1 VTMFQAVFKRH
12 LEGLSSSDVIV
23 TPQIYRSLRRKIT
36 ALMLITAALPL
47 AIMAWL
53 NYYEYQKALSREI
66 QNPLRVIVNKSKNSF
81 ELFLAERTS
90 AVGFIAQ
97 AYTFSE
103 LANEKDLARIL
114 KILQTEYVGFV
125 DMGLIN
131 DKGELVNYVGPYAL
145 KGHNYAEQTWFNE
158 VRVKGRY
165 ISDVFMGF
173 RKFPHVV
180 VAVRHTLESGEPFIV
195 RATLDTHQFDKIIG
209 AMGLE
214 PGSDAF
220 LLNRAGILQ
229 TSSQRFGKVLD
240 TFSLPMPPPTFE
252 ATVLQ
257 QQDADGEDIFL
268 AYTYFPE
275 SDFVLAAIKPKAQ
288 VLRTWYTVRGDLV
301 FIFCA
306 GVLAVF
312 LASYKLTDLL
322 LRRMREAEE
331 QRELALR
338 HVEHAQK
345 LSSIGRLAAGV
356 AHEINNPL
364 AVINEKTGLMRDL
377 IGLRDDFP
385 DKQRYLSL
393 IDTVLKTVMRCRDI
407 TRRMLGFARRMDVSL
422 EELDINDVIL
432 DTSGFLTQEAL
443 HRKIEL
449 AVDLDPGIP
458 RIVSDRGQLQQVF
471 LNILNNALAAV
482 ADNGRIDIRT
492 RSEADDVIVEVRDN
506 GCGMSKETMSCI
518 FEPFFTTKK
527 TKGTGLGLSIT
538 YGIVKRLGGEIS
550 VESEL
555 DKGTAFTLR
564 FPKQPKNEA

>member
-1 VTMFQAVFKRH
+1 MFRKVFSRH

-23 TPQIYRSLRRKIT
+23 TPRVYKSLRRKIT
-36 ALMLITAALPL
+36 ALMLITATLPL
-47 AIMAWL
+47 AIMAAL

-66 QNPLRVIVNKSKNSF
+66 QNPLRVIVNKAKNSF

-97 AYTFSE
+97 AYSFKE
-103 LANEKDLARIL
+103 LADEKDLARIL

-125 DMGLIN
+125 DIGLIN

-180 VAVRHTLESGEPFIV
+180 VAVRHTLDSGEPFIV
-195 RATLDTHQFDKIIG
+195 RATLDTHQFDKIIA

-214 PGSDAF
+214 PGSDAV

-257 QQDADGEDIFL
+257 QQDAEGEDVFF

-275 SDFVLAAIKPKAQ
+275 SDFVLAAVKPKAQ
-288 VLRTWYTVRGDLV
+288 MLRTWYTVRGDLV

-312 LASYKLTDLL
+312 LASYKMTDLL

-338 HVEHAQK
+338 QVEHSQK

-377 IGLRDDFP
+377 IDLREDFP
-385 DKQRYLSL
+385 DKERYLQL
-393 IDTVLKTVMRCRDI
+393 IDSVLKTVMRCRDI
-407 TRRMLGFARRMDVSL
+407 TRRMLGFARRLDVSL
-422 EELDINDVIL
+422 EDLDLNDVL
-432 DTSGFLTQEAL
+432 QETSGFLTQEAL
-443 HRKIEL
+443 HRKINLVLEL
-449 AVDLDPGIP
+449 DEHAP

-482 ADNGRIDIRT
+482 PDSGRIDVRT
-492 RSEADDVIVEVRDN
+492 RANGEGVCVEVRDN
-506 GCGMSKETMSCI
+506 GCGMSHDTLTCI

-527 TKGTGLGLSIT
+527 TNGTGLGLSIT

-550 VESEL
+550 VESEV
-555 DKGTAFTLR
+555 DKGTAFTLC
-564 FPKQPKNEA
+564 FPKHPKHEA